1 MSVCSSLAALT
12 ALLVVAAAP
21 ATTLAG
27 QKPAAAA
34 PRVVLIT
41 GSDDMKFAPTTITA
55 KRGEKIR
62 ITLKSVGTLP
72 KIAMAHNFILLK
84 KGVDATKL
92 ATASAMARATDFI
105 APDQKANILAFTTL
119 AGPGESVSVDITVP
133 TVPGQ
138 YEFVCTFP
146 GHFQAGMKGVLTV
159 K

>member
-1 MSVCSSLAALT
+1 MSVRSSLAALT

-34 PRVVLIT
+34 PRVVVIT

-55 KRGEKIR
+55 KRGEKLR

-72 KIAMAHNFILLK
+72 KIAMAHNFVLLK
-84 KGVDATKL
+84 KGVDAAKVS
-92 ATASAMARATDFI
+92 TASAAARATDFL
-105 APDQKANILAFTTL
+105 APDQKSNLMAFTSL
-119 AGPGESVSVDITVP
+119 AGPGESVSVDFTVP
-133 TVPGQ
+133 AVPGQ
-138 YEFVCTFP
+138 YEFICTFP